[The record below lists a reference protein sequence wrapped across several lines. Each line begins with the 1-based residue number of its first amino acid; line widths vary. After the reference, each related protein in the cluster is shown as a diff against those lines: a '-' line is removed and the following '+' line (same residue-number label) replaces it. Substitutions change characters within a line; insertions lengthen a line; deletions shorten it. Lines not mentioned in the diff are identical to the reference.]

1 MRALATRRRPG
12 RAASSIG
19 GNSTQATCLR
29 GARVQWPILRALN
42 AGWNN
47 MALRTASPCTMILR
61 IIRAPFLP
69 PSWPCARV
77 GAQARILAVL
87 EPRSNT
93 MKLGVMKAQLPA
105 SLEGADLIFGYGAAT
120 GRHALGWDLQAALAP
135 LAGRAQAFDEIDA
148 LVCAVSAAARPGDHV
163 LIMSNGSFANVH
175 AKLMERLRT
184 RTGARHRS

>member
-69 PSWPCARV
+69 PSWPCARAWAHRR
-77 GAQARILAVL
+77 GFWPCL
-87 EPRSNT
+87 NT

-135 LAGRAQAFDEIDA
+135 LAG
-148 LVCAVSAAARPGDHV
+148 
-163 LIMSNGSFANVH
+163 
-175 AKLMERLRT
+175 
-184 RTGARHRS
+184 